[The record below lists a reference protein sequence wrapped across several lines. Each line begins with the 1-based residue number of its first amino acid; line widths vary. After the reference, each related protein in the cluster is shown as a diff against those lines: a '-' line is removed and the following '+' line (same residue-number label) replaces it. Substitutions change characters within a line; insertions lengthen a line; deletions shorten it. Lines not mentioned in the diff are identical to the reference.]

1 MVAVAPI
8 GQLQPTQQ
16 SPYEPGQL
24 ILHRLF
30 GYRGV
35 VLYSWKASLFK
46 MKKITLEVDPP
57 DNPSEEIVPP
67 FKTPVKCEQPIYV
80 YAVLFDFRDVALSSL
95 SMITGVPFLPHGE
108 GPCKATYNVTDMDY
122 AFHEDLL
129 PYTCTHELP
138 LLNSSFMELMHFDPE
153 VEPKVYPTDRLEQM
167 LKKFGARLEVQSVH
181 QETTDGVRVTAVPFL
196 MGRRK
201 LPTKAVVHYV
211 SFYAFSTVRFLAQVA
226 ARGKLPLSFR
236 HSFYHPSSPFI
247 LQWRYLILIENM
259 THRGMKLCGVYWN
272 FSTADGR
279 PLNVYDAEF
288 VETPLL
294 PVRSPCFQYHGC
306 FQVPTPN
313 VRARGFFKLE
323 DVDGFR
329 VIADIPLLPFRD
341 VEYYRELYLSD
352 TGPDDGSK

>member
-1 MVAVAPI
+1 
-8 GQLQPTQQ
+8 
-16 SPYEPGQL
+16 
-24 ILHRLF
+24 
-30 GYRGV
+30 
-35 VLYSWKASLFK
+35 
-46 MKKITLEVDPP
+46 
-57 DNPSEEIVPP
+57 
-67 FKTPVKCEQPIYV
+67 
-80 YAVLFDFRDVALSSL
+80 
-95 SMITGVPFLPHGE
+95 
-108 GPCKATYNVTDMDY
+108 MDY

-167 LKKFGARLEVQSVH
+167 LKKFGSCLEVQSVH

-201 LPTKAVVHYV
+201 
-211 SFYAFSTVRFLAQVA
+211 
-226 ARGKLPLSFR
+226 
-236 HSFYHPSSPFI
+236 
-247 LQWRYLILIENM
+247 WRYLILIENM
-259 THRGMKLCGVYWN
+259 THRGMKLCGIYWN

-294 PVRSPCFQYHGC
+294 PVRSPYFQYHGC

-329 VIADIPLLPFRD
+329 VVADIPLLPFRD

-352 TGPDDGSK
+352 TGPDDVQACGLSENAVAYTENGCIVVAKAFSKIRPLNGLPAEQEW